1 MLNDQGVVVSAANRE
16 AALKSALSALA
27 DSGLKLLGL
36 CVSPITGTHGNV
48 EYLAHLVK
56 GEPGNWEK
64 FIASVR

>member
-1 MLNDQGVVVSAANRE
+1 M
-16 AALKSALSALA
+16 A